1 MLPRCVRRE
10 HVPPANLVPR
20 LCASAFL
27 YGSSPAFTGGVSR
40 NGPGKADVDEA
51 RRAASHPRVLKC
63 RAAWP
68 PDQALGGLYPTLV
81 SCARFIAASA
91 SLAVIS
97 VVVSKRVKPPVA
109 AAAIEHAAAAVLS
122 GNSQIAT
129 PSYSPNEI

>member
-1 MLPRCVRRE
+1 VQRE
-10 HVPPANLVPR
+10 ITSSRPGG
-20 LCASAFL
+20 ASAGMVRTKRL
-27 YGSSPAFTGGVSR
+27 RTRLAARHPIR
-40 NGPGKADVDEA
+40 NTA
-51 RRAASHPRVLKC
+51 RLG
-63 RAAWP
+63 P

-122 GNSQIAT
+122 SNSQIAT